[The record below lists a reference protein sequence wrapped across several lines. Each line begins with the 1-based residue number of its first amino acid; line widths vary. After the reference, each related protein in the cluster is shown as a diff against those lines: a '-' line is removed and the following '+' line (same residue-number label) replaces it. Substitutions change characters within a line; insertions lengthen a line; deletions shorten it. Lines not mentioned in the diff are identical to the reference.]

1 MNWTV
6 EFTSQARKDFIS
18 LDNSQRLIV
27 RKAISKV
34 SNNPLPHSE
43 GGYGKPLGNKHGND
57 LTGLLKI
64 KLKSSGIRIIY
75 KLVRTDSQMIIIV
88 IGMRSDE
95 EVYDTARNRINDS
108 QQREQN

>member
-1 MNWTV
+1 M
-6 EFTSQARKDFIS
+6 
-18 LDNSQRLIV
+18 
-27 RKAISKV
+27 
-34 SNNPLPHSE
+34 
-43 GGYGKPLGNKHGND
+43 GNKHGND

-75 KLVRTDSQMIIIV
+75 KLVRINSQMIIIV

-95 EVYDTARNRINDS
+95 EVYDIAHKRINTS

>member
-27 RKAISKV
+27 SKAISKV

-64 KLKSSGIRIIY
+64 KLKNSGIRIIY

-88 IGMRSDE
+88 IGMRTDE

>member
-1 MNWTV
+1 MSWSV
-6 EFTSQARKDFIS
+6 EFTSQARKDFSS

-34 SNNPLPHSE
+34 CKNPLPQSE
-43 GGYGKPLGNKHGND
+43 GGFGKPLGNKHGND

-64 KLKSSGIRIIY
+64 KLKSSG
-75 KLVRTDSQMIIIV
+75 
-88 IGMRSDE
+88 GMRSDE
-95 EVYDTARNRINDS
+95 EVYDIAHKRINNS